1 MGFSYEDALFDQ
13 ITRDLGPSIFDPD
26 ARYVAAS
33 DPTEVQLIK
42 TNFCMHKLGL
52 ADGEYLDNAIAAVAA
67 KMGKSNRYKHR
78 PIFYYLLTQE
88 LNVF

>member
-33 DPTEVQLIK
+33 DPEEIK
-42 TNFCMHKLGL
+42 TVKRNFCMHKLGL
-52 ADGEYLDNAIAAVAA
+52 KDGEYLDRAIAAVAD

-78 PIFYYLLTQE
+78 AIFYYLLQE
-88 LNVF
+88 ELLY